1 MKHRIE
7 YRSRLE
13 SIGTKTKLIFAVD
26 ICLIKKLDAISV
38 IFITLHSYDIGMMGF
53 PLD

>member
-13 SIGTKTKLIFAVD
+13 SIGTKTKLIFTVD
-26 ICLIKKLDAISV
+26 VCLIEELDAISV